1 MERSA
6 RCKFKRSTPDE
17 KLHSPRSR
25 ALGMHLVLMLVTGL
39 LTSQL
44 LVASQPLSTPATV
57 PAVEP
62 GSTPDTAVVEDVTPW
77 GGDYF
82 PNTLLTDQDGRQM
95 RFFDDMI
102 KGKVVV
108 INFIFTSCSDSCPL
122 ETARMRQVQKL
133 LGDRVGKDIFFYSI
147 SIDPLSDTPEVLKA
161 YAQRFQVGPGWK
173 FLTGEFAD
181 VTELRKKLGLFIEGV
196 DNGRSKDHNLSL
208 IVGNQ
213 ATGRWMKASPF
224 ENPWILADQLAN
236 TLQNWKQPSVEESY
250 VNAPQ
255 IRPPSNGE
263 ELFRTRC
270 ASCHSLGPLDGQGIG
285 LRSIGPDLIGVTR
298 QRDPEWLNRWIREPD
313 RMLAEKD
320 PIAMEL
326 FERYNRISMP
336 NLRLDTKSA
345 QSIIDFLQEET
356 DRQHPPVAP
365 LVSGNDEPEHHH
377 AVGQPALPVQ

>member
-1 MERSA
+1 MNRRHVDSQPVH
-6 RCKFKRSTPDE
+6 T
-17 KLHSPRSR
+17 PRSR
-25 ALGMHLVLMLVTGL
+25 ALGMHLVLMLVACVLGSRVL
-39 LTSQL
+39 LAHQ
-44 LVASQPLSTPATV
+44 ASVS
-57 PAVEP
+57 EP
-62 GSTPDTAVVEDVTPW
+62 SAASESATPW

-82 PNTLLTDQDGRQM
+82 PNTLLTDQDGQQVH
-95 RFFDDMI
+95 FFDDLI
-102 KGKVVV
+102 KDKVVV

-122 ETARMRQVQKL
+122 ETARLRQVQKL
-133 LGDRVGKDIFFYSI
+133 LGDRVGQDIFFYSI

-161 YAQRFQVGPGWK
+161 YAQRFKVGPGWR
-173 FLTGEFAD
+173 FLTGEFEE
-181 VTELRKKLGLFIEGV
+181 VTDLRKKLGLFIEGV

-213 ATGRWMKASPF
+213 STGRWMKASPF

>member
-1 MERSA
+1 MAKKA
-6 RCKFKRSTPDE
+6 RYDFKRSGAFTPL

-25 ALGMHLVLMLVTGL
+25 ALGMHWVLMLVTGL
-39 LTSQL
+39 LASQL
-44 LVASQPLSTPATV
+44 LVASQPLSTPE
-57 PAVEP
+57 PAP
-62 GSTPDTAVVEDVTPW
+62 ASTPVPDVAEADTPW
-77 GGDYF
+77 GGNYF
-82 PNTLLTDQDGRQM
+82 PNTLLTDQDGQQL

-122 ETARMRQVQKL
+122 ETARLRQVQKL

-181 VTELRKKLGLFIEGV
+181 VTELRKKLGLFIEGI
-196 DNGRSKDHNLSL
+196 DNGRNKDHNLSL

-213 ATGRWMKASPF
+213 ETGRWMKASPF

-236 TLQNWKQPSVEESY
+236 TLHNWKQPSVEESY
-250 VNAPQ
+250 ADAPQ

-285 LRSIGPDLIGVTR
+285 LRSIGPDLIGVTHK
-298 QRDPEWLNRWIREPD
+298 RDPAWLIRWIREPD
-313 RMLAEKD
+313 RMLVEKD

-326 FERYNRISMP
+326 FDRYNRIPMP
-336 NLRLDTKSA
+336 NLRLDEHSA
-345 QSIIDFLQEET
+345 QSIIDFLHEET
-356 DRQHPPVAP
+356 DRQHPPAA
-365 LVSGNDEPEHHH
+365 SGNEEPEHHH
-377 AVGQPALPVQ
+377 SVAQPEMTQAQ

>member
-1 MERSA
+1 ME
-6 RCKFKRSTPDE
+6 KKE
-17 KLHSPRSR
+17 MHSPRSR

-39 LTSQL
+39 LASQL
-44 LVASQPLSTPATV
+44 LVASQPTSTPA
-57 PAVEP
+57 PAPASTAEP
-62 GSTPDTAVVEDVTPW
+62 AVVEAVTPW
-77 GGDYF
+77 GADYF
-82 PNTLLTDQDGRQM
+82 PNTLLTDQDGQQL
-95 RFFDDMI
+95 RFFDDLI
-102 KGKVVV
+102 KDKVVV

-181 VTELRKKLGLFIEGV
+181 VTDLRKKLGLFIEGV
-196 DNGRSKDHNLSL
+196 DNGRNKDHNLSL

-236 TLQNWKQPSVEESY
+236 TLHNWKQPSVEESY
-250 VNAPQ
+250 VDAPE

-285 LRSIGPDLIGVTR
+285 LRSIGPDLIGVTY
-298 QRDPEWLNRWIREPD
+298 QRDPAWLSRWIREPD

-336 NLRLDTKSA
+336 NLRLDTRSA
-345 QSIIDFLQEET
+345 QSLIDFLKEET
-356 DRQHPPVAP
+356 DRQHPPAAP
-365 LVSGNDEPEHHH
+365 LASGNEEPEQHHSVAH
-377 AVGQPALPVQ
+377 PETPRVQ